1 MPFVRVVKKVPARL
15 APIVKK
21 TVDPLTGKVVFW
33 KTPEGKTLAG
43 KVASV
48 HGGTASVRLAAPC
61 GKKELML
68 SDATVT
74 LPADLLG
81 TVDLPVRSGTAKAWE
96 QSSFFKKVI
105 AITEKDEGME
115 RVKDYLNVTIEGYGS
130 TFENFTKA
138 DRAGDKILP
147 SAFDETLDD
156 FRRNPVMLRDHWM
169 DTDHTIGK
177 WTSVETD
184 AKGLRMVGQLSNADD
199 VRDVRFKIAEGILT
213 TLSIG
218 GLFLYQDDSSTIE
231 KIYLYETSV
240 VVVPCNP
247 DATFAVR
254 SLDIDTVTKAFDF
267 RGFFS

>member
-1 MPFVRVVKKVPARL
+1 MMAKANNL
-15 APIVKK
+15 
-21 TVDPLTGKVVFW
+21 LTGKVVFW

-48 HGGTASVRLAAPC
+48 HGNTASVQLAAPY
-61 GKKELML
+61 GRKELML
-68 SDATVT
+68 SDSTVSV
-74 LPADLLG
+74 PADLLG

-96 QSSFFKKVI
+96 QSSFFKKFI
-105 AITEKDEGME
+105 AVVEKDEGSD
-115 RVKDYLNVTIEGYGS
+115 RVKDYLDVAIEGYGS

-138 DRAGDKILP
+138 DRAGDSILP
-147 SAFDETLDD
+147 SAFDQTLDD

-177 WTSVETD
+177 WTVVETD
-184 AKGLRMVGQLSNADD
+184 AKGLHMVGVLSNADD
-199 VRDVRFKIAEGILT
+199 VRDIRFKIAEGILT

-218 GLFLYQDDSSTIE
+218 GLFLYQDDNSTIE

-247 DATFAVR
+247 DATFTVR

-267 RGFFS
+267 RRFFS